1 MGGFSRFFIY
11 RPIFALVI
19 AIVIVIIGA
28 ISIPILPV
36 ESMPQITPPTVSVT
50 TTYPGASA
58 TVLEQ
63 TVAQPIEQQINGV
76 EDMLYMSSKS
86 SASGSYNLTVTFKV
100 GTDIDMAT
108 VLTQNRVAI
117 AEPLLPDEVKRQGV
131 EVKKKST
138 SMILAVTLSSPDGRY
153 DDMFL
158 SNYASTQVL
167 DVLARVNGVGE
178 VTIMGAKDFGMR
190 IWMDPRLLKARGL
203 TTTDV
208 MAALREQNVQVA
220 AGKIGEP
227 PAKAGQSFEYTVT
240 TLGRL
245 EDPEQYRKIIVK
257 RGADGRIVRIED
269 VARVELGS
277 QTYAWYAQLDGKP
290 TAMLSVY
297 QIPGS
302 NALDVAAGVMETMD
316 SLSGSFPEGL
326 EWAVPFNSTD
336 YIAQSISEVITTLLV
351 AIFLVILTVFI
362 FLQDFR
368 TTLVPAV
375 TIPVSLIGTFAVM
388 LISGQSINNLTLF
401 GLVLAIGIVV
411 DDAIVVVE
419 NTMRLMEDEGL
430 GAKEATA
437 KAMGEV
443 GGAIVATTLVLL
455 AVFAP
460 SMVMPGLTGRMYQPF
475 AITISVATIFSS
487 INALTLSP
495 ALCGLLLKTST
506 KEPRGFFKWFNRIF
520 DSGTKGYM
528 GIVRVVTRRAAFA
541 MILVLGFLIASAFG
555 LTRLPAGFV
564 EAEDEGYFYV
574 NAQLPAAASL
584 ERTSEVMERVNTI
597 LMETPGVK
605 NTIIVGG
612 YTLLD
617 AIQGSN
623 YGFLIATLEH
633 WDDREHTVDELMRM
647 VQPKL
652 AQIQEGVVFA
662 FGPPPISGL
671 GAAGGF
677 QLELQDRGGAGLILL
692 ETIANDVVG
701 KGFASPVITRV
712 NQNFRAGVPQLF
724 VDIDRTKAKR
734 MGIPLEVIF
743 STLQANLGATYVN
756 DFNLFGR
763 TWRVMVQADQQF
775 RANPED
781 INRLEVRGA
790 SGKMVPLGTLV
801 RVSSTVGPET
811 INRFN
816 MFPAATITGSPMLGY
831 SEGDAADEV
840 ERLVRESS
848 PSSIGMEWSGVTQQQ
863 KAAGNL
869 APVIFGM
876 AIIFVYLFL
885 AAQYESWSIPFSVL
899 LTVPLAVLGAV
910 LMTMARGLDNGIYFQ
925 IGMILLIGMA
935 SKNAILIVEFAKQ
948 LHEEGQSVLDAALNA
963 AHLRFRP
970 ILMTAFSFILGVI
983 PLVIATGAGAKSRV
997 ALGSAVMGGMAL
1009 ATMLGIFVIPLL
1021 YYVIQSLSERF
1032 FGSDVATQPV
1042 SPDTETAG

>member
-19 AIVIVIIGA
+19 SIVIVILGV

-36 ESMPQITPPTVSVT
+36 ESMPEITPPTVSVS

-63 TVAQPIEQQINGV
+63 TVAQPIEQEINGV
-76 EDMLYMSSKS
+76 ENMLYMSSKS
-86 SASGSYNLTVTFKV
+86 SASGSYSLTVTFEV

-117 AEPLLPDEVKRQGV
+117 AEPKLPDEVKRQGV
-131 EVKKKST
+131 MVKKKST
-138 SMILAVTLSSPDGRY
+138 SMILATTIFSPDGRY
-153 DDMFL
+153 DDMYL
-158 SNYASTQVL
+158 SNYASTQIK

-178 VTIMGAKDFGMR
+178 VQIFGAKDFGMR
-190 IWMDPRLLKARGL
+190 VWMDPNLLKARGL
-203 TTTDV
+203 TTADI

-227 PAKAGQSFEYTVT
+227 PTKVGQSFEYTVT

-245 EDPEQYRKIIVK
+245 EDPEQYRNIVVK
-257 RGADGRIVRIED
+257 RGRDGRIVRLED
-269 VARVELGS
+269 VARIELGS
-277 QTYAWYAQLDGKP
+277 QTYAWYAELDGKP
-290 TAMLSVY
+290 TSLIGVY

-302 NALDVAAGVMETMD
+302 NALDVANGVEEAMGE
-316 SLSGSFPEGL
+316 LAKSFPDGL
-326 EWAVPFNSTD
+326 EWSIPFNSTD
-336 YIAQSISEVITTLLV
+336 YISQSITEVVSSLLI
-351 AIFLVILTVFI
+351 AIALVIFTVFI

-388 LISGQSINNLTLF
+388 LVTGQSINNLTLF

-419 NTMRLMEDEGL
+419 NTMRLMEEEGL

-437 KAMGEV
+437 KAMDEV

-495 ALCGLLLKTST
+495 ALCGILLRPST
-506 KEPRGFFKWFNRIF
+506 GERRGFFRWFNLAF
-520 DSGTKGYM
+520 DKGTTGYM
-528 GIVRVVTRRAAFA
+528 SVVRAVTRRAAFA
-541 MILVLGFLIASAFG
+541 MVLVLGLLIASGLG
-555 LTRLPAGFV
+555 LTKLPAGFV
-564 EAEDEGYFYV
+564 ESEDEGYFFV
-574 NAQLPAAASL
+574 NAQLPASASL
-584 ERTSEVMERVNTI
+584 ERTSEVMKEVTEILLDIPGVSNTI
-597 LMETPGVK
+597 V
-605 NTIIVGG
+605 VGG
-612 YTLLD
+612 YSMLD

-623 YGFLIATLEH
+623 YGFAIATLEH
-633 WDDREHTVDELMRM
+633 WDDREHTVEELMRM

-652 AQIQEGVVFA
+652 AQILPAVVFA
-662 FGPPPISGL
+662 FGPPPIAGL

-677 QLELQDRGGAGLILL
+677 QLELQDRGGSGLILL
-692 ETIANDVVG
+692 EQVANDVVG
-701 KGFASPVITRV
+701 KGMASPVTTRL

-724 VDIDRTKAKR
+724 VDVDRVKAKKL
-734 MGIPLEVIF
+734 GIPLEMVF
-743 STLQANLGATYVN
+743 NTLQANLGATYVN

-763 TWRVMVQADQQF
+763 TWRVMVQADQEF
-775 RANPED
+775 RARAED
-781 INRLEVRGA
+781 ISRLEVRSSA
-790 SGKMVPLGTLV
+790 GKMIPLGTILT
-801 RVSSTVGPET
+801 VSTTAGPET
-811 INRFN
+811 VNRFN
-816 MFPAATITGSPMLGY
+816 MFPSATITGMPNPGY
-831 SEGDAADEV
+831 SEGMAADEI
-840 ERLVRESS
+840 ERIVNESA
-848 PSSIGMEWSGVTQQQ
+848 PNSIGFEWSGVTRQQ

-869 APVIFGM
+869 APVIFTL
-876 AIIFVYLFL
+876 AIVFVYLFL

-899 LTVPLAVLGAV
+899 LTVPLAILGAT
-910 LMTMARGLDNGIYFQ
+910 LMTWSRGLDNGIYFQ
-925 IGMILLIGMA
+925 IGLILLIGMA

-948 LHEEGQSVLDAALNA
+948 LREQGRSVLDAALQA

-997 ALGSAVMGGMAL
+997 ALGSAVLGGMAL
-1009 ATMLGIFVIPLL
+1009 ATLAGVFIIPLL
-1021 YYVIQSLSERF
+1021 YYVIQSLSEKLS
-1032 FGSDVATQPV
+1032 GTKTPEPVAAEEGAE
-1042 SPDTETAG
+1042 S